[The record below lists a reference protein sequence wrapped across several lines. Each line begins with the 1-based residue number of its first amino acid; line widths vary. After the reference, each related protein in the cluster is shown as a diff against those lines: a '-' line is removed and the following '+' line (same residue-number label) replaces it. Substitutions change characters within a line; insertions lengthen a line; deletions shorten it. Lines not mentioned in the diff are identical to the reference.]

1 MVSCVLG
8 GTFNI
13 LHKGHE
19 ALLSRALLFDKIFIG
34 ITSDAF
40 VKKHKI
46 YPPVPFRKRKESVEK
61 WFSRKNKT
69 IKISRISNIFGD
81 TLKKDYDYILVSE
94 ETLRNAEKINLVR
107 KKLGKKPIAI
117 VVVPIVRAYDGKKI
131 TAWRIHK
138 GEIDRNGKKLSKGN
152 K

>member
-19 ALLSRALLFDKIFIG
+19 ALLRRALLFDKIFIG

-46 YPPVPFRKRKESVEK
+46 YPPVPFGKRKESVEK
-61 WFSRKNKT
+61 WFSRKNKI
-69 IKISRISNIFGD
+69 IKISRISDIFGN
-81 TLKKDYDYILVSE
+81 TLKKDYDYMIVSQ
-94 ETLRNAEKINLVR
+94 ETFPNAEKINSMR
-107 KKLGKKPIAI
+107 KKLGKKPMAI
-117 VVVPIVRAYDGKKI
+117 VVIPIVRAYDGKKI
-131 TAWRIHK
+131 SAWRICK

-152 K
+152 I

>member
-19 ALLSRALLFDKIFIG
+19 ALLRRALLFDKIFIG

-46 YPPVPFRKRKESVEK
+46 YPAVPFGKRKESVEK
-61 WFSRKNKT
+61 WFSRKNKI
-69 IKISRISNIFGD
+69 IKIFRISDIFGN
-81 TLKKDYDYILVSE
+81 TLKKDYDYMIVSE
-94 ETLRNAEKINLVR
+94 ETFPNAEKINSMR
-107 KKLGKKPIAI
+107 KKRGKKPIAI
-117 VVVPIVRAYDGKKI
+117 VVIPIVRAYDGKKLS
-131 TAWRIHK
+131 AWRIHK

-152 K
+152 I